1 MKRALLNYL
10 CCPHCNCTFEL
21 VVLEECKDQVYEG
34 LLRCRSAQHLYPIVR
49 FIPRILST
57 AFDQEADFSQR
68 HKKVLAGYGLI
79 VGSRPFTLSSS
90 ATARTFGYQWTTYNI
105 QRPKEDAAY
114 FRAKTGSD
122 PASMRGKLVLDAGCG
137 GGRYTRVAAEA
148 GATVISVDISA
159 AVEKTDSLTFHLP
172 NVHIIQADIF
182 ALPFAPATFDLIYSI
197 GVLHHTPNTKQAL
210 NKLIPLLKEDS
221 EIAIWLY
228 PRWPTPVEAYNSLL
242 RAITTRM
249 SLDTLHR
256 MAVMLEPIGL
266 WKLRLLSSERW
277 WKRVLGQLL
286 RGLTIGV
293 SYHPDREV
301 RICDTFDW
309 FSPPYQWHHS
319 NPEVESWL
327 HGYGLTEIRNLSIG
341 QRHYQ
346 HNYGNGIN
354 FRARRPVTGET
365 FDG

>member
-1 MKRALLNYL
+1 M
-10 CCPHCNCTFEL
+10 
-21 VVLEECKDQVYEG
+21 VVLEEREDQIYEG
-34 LLRCRSAQHLYPIVR
+34 LLCCQAAQHLYPIVR
-49 FIPRILST
+49 SIPRILST

-68 HKKVLAGYGLI
+68 HKTVLAEYGLP
-79 VGSRPFTLSSS
+79 VGSGPFTLLSS
-90 ATARTFGYQWTTYNI
+90 ATARSFGYQWTTYNV
-105 QRPKEDAAY
+105 QRPKEDSAY

-148 GATVISVDISA
+148 GATVISVDISG
-159 AVEKTDSLTFHLP
+159 AVEKTASLTFHLP

-182 ALPFAPATFDLIYSI
+182 ALPFASSTFDFIYSI

-210 NKLIPLLKEDS
+210 HNLMPLVKEDG

-228 PRWPTPVEAYNSLL
+228 PRWPAPVEAYNSLL

-256 MAVMLEPIGL
+256 IAVMIEPIGL

-309 FSPPYQWHHS
+309 FSPPYQWHHT
-319 NPEVESWL
+319 NTEVESWL
-327 HGYGLTEIRNLSIG
+327 REYGLFEIRNLSIG
-341 QRHYQ
+341 QKHYQ
-346 HNYGNGIN
+346 YNYGNGIN
-354 FRARRPVTGET
+354 FRARRPVTREKC
-365 FDG
+365 DV

>member
-1 MKRALLNYL
+1 MRRPLLNYL
-10 CCPHCNCTFEL
+10 RTPYCHSAFD
-21 VVLEECKDQVYEG
+21 VVALEERDDQICEG
-34 LLRCRSAQHLYPIVR
+34 LLRCQGRQHLYPIVR
-49 FIPRILST
+49 FIPRMLPT
-57 AFDQEADFSQR
+57 AFDQETNFSR
-68 HKKVLAGYGLI
+68 RYKTVLAECG
-79 VGSRPFTLSSS
+79 VAVSSDSSTLSCDG
-90 ATARTFGYQWTTYNI
+90 TARTFGHQWTTFDVE
-105 QRPKEDAAY
+105 RPQEDEAY
-114 FRAKTGSD
+114 FRSKTGSD

-148 GATVISVDISA
+148 GATVISIDISA
-159 AVEKTDSLTFHLP
+159 AVEKTASLTFDVP

-182 ALPFAPATFDLIYSI
+182 ALPFASFTFDFIYSI
-197 GVLHHTPNTKQAL
+197 GVLHHTPDTKQAL
-210 NKLIPLLKEDS
+210 DKLIPLLKEDG

-228 PRWPTPVEAYNSLL
+228 PRWPAPVEAYNSLL

-256 MAVMLEPIGL
+256 MAVILEPIGL

-309 FSPPYQWHHS
+309 FSPPYQWHHT
-319 NPEVESWL
+319 NTEVESWL
-327 HGYGLTEIRNLSIG
+327 REYGLFEIRNLSVG
-341 QRHYQ
+341 QKHYQ
-346 HNYGNGIN
+346 YNYGNGIN
-354 FRARRPVTGET
+354 FRARRPVTREREV
-365 FDG
+365 